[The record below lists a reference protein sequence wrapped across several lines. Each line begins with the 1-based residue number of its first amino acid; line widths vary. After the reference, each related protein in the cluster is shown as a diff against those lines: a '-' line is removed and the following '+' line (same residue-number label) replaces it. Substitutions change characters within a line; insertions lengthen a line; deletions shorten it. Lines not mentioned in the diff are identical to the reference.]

1 HEENFMQSFSFLNR
15 LKLRA
20 SYGTIGD
27 DNTNGRWLYR
37 TQWAYGGAT
46 PMEITG
52 WYPPDSPYTWY
63 SIESLG
69 NPNIHWATVTKANIG
84 LDFGFF
90 DGLVSGSVDIFRDR
104 RENIIIS
111 GGERAIPSFF
121 GQDAPAA
128 NLGEVK
134 NQGYE
139 LTLNL
144 EHRFGNGLRLWT
156 EMNVTHAENEV
167 IKRDDPELLP

>member
-1 HEENFMQSFSFLNR
+1 GSEKFGEGYRFAFFSSGGIGWNIHEENFMQSFSFLNR

-69 NPNIHWATVTKANIG
+69 NPNIHWATVTK
-84 LDFGFF
+84 
-90 DGLVSGSVDIFRDR
+90 
-104 RENIIIS
+104 
-111 GGERAIPSFF
+111 
-121 GQDAPAA
+121 
-128 NLGEVK
+128 
-134 NQGYE
+134 
-139 LTLNL
+139 
-144 EHRFGNGLRLWT
+144 
-156 EMNVTHAENEV
+156 
-167 IKRDDPELLP
+167 